1 MKELEYFFSE
11 KKMLNKLEAA
21 SKKNKV
27 PIITND
33 VGRLLETIIFIK
45 QPEKILEIGCGE
57 GYSTYYIV
65 KNLKKGFYTGI
76 DLNKK
81 RLQKAE
87 IFISKN
93 FPDISL
99 EFIHGN
105 ALNILSSMKK
115 KFDFVFIDAA
125 KYEYADYIKSID
137 KKLNDNAIIVTDNIF
152 FSEKIFANIV
162 KEHDRNSVNGI
173 KQFIQFLDRSEFL
186 QTIFLDI
193 GDGISVSV
201 FKK

>member
-1 MKELEYFFSE
+1 
-11 KKMLNKLEAA
+11 
-21 SKKNKV
+21 
-27 PIITND
+27 
-33 VGRLLETIIFIK
+33 
-45 QPEKILEIGCGE
+45 
-57 GYSTYYIV
+57 
-65 KNLKKGFYTGI
+65 
-76 DLNKK
+76 
-81 RLQKAE
+81 
-87 IFISKN
+87 
-93 FPDISL
+93 
-99 EFIHGN
+99 
-105 ALNILSSMKK
+105 MKK